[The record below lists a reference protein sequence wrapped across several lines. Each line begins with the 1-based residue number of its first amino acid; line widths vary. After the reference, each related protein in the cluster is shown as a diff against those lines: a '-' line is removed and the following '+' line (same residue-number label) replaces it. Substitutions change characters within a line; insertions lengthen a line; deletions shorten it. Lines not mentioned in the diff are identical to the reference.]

1 MELKVSACKLRLIGE
16 NIFNDKYAVIGYK
29 VCLPRRNSLKS
40 LQLFSKEPTSSVISD
55 WGGWGG
61 LGCQEITKE
70 GTYKW
75 KKILCYLLI
84 SDVLFTLITAQK
96 CIRQLKKINENV
108 TSILISME
116 LLPGN
121 QKLLGKQ
128 LEKVLLYLEK
138 ERKGGLQEG
147 IIKS

>member
-1 MELKVSACKLRLIGE
+1 M
-16 NIFNDKYAVIGYK
+16 
-29 VCLPRRNSLKS
+29 
-40 LQLFSKEPTSSVISD
+40 
-55 WGGWGG
+55 
-61 LGCQEITKE
+61 
-70 GTYKW
+70 
-75 KKILCYLLI
+75 LI

-96 CIRQLKKINENV
+96 CIQQLKKINENV

>member
-1 MELKVSACKLRLIGE
+1 M
-16 NIFNDKYAVIGYK
+16 
-29 VCLPRRNSLKS
+29 
-40 LQLFSKEPTSSVISD
+40 
-55 WGGWGG
+55 
-61 LGCQEITKE
+61 
-70 GTYKW
+70 
-75 KKILCYLLI
+75 I